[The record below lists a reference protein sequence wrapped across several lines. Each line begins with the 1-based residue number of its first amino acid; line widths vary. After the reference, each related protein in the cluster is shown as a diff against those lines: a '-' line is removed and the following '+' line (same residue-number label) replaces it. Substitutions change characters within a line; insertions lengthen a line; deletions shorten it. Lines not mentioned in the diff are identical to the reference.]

1 MTRPHDTTSDCP
13 RDAIATCP
21 RDTIACGARVERP
34 RARDERGFTLTELL
48 VVIVIGAILST
59 MIIGVWFALQRSY
72 AYSTRADFA
81 RETARNCMARM
92 VREIRDAQSLGNG
105 SPCILYAEP
114 NDIRFTTAFNDPG
127 TDGQGR
133 VLLVRY
139 WYDAGDKKIYRM
151 RDTNENGT
159 LGTGDRLD
167 VMASHVVNGVTPS
180 SSNPTPVFRYTYID
194 SAGATQMAHSVTD
207 TGSIVTVQI
216 RIIADLNP
224 GKSPEYI
231 DLNSTVQPRNQR
243 QI

>member
-1 MTRPHDTTSDCP
+1 MTRAHDTTTACP
-13 RDAIATCP
+13 HDAIASSPHGRRTP
-21 RDTIACGARVERP
+21 GGN
-34 RARDERGFTLTELL
+34 ERGLTLTELL

-72 AYSTRADFA
+72 AYSTKANYA
-81 RETARNCMARM
+81 RQTARDCMARM

-105 SPCILYAEP
+105 SPCILYAQP

-139 WYDAGDKKIYRM
+139 WYEAGDKKIYRM

-180 SSNPTPVFRYTYID
+180 SSNPTPVFSYTYID
-194 SAGATQMAHSVTD
+194 SAGATQMANSVTD

-224 GKSPEYI
+224 GRSPEYI